1 MWQSS
6 LLAVFA
12 GCLGGE
18 TAGCSAG
25 GPDCIRPARNVL
37 RLPLPLPL
45 APGPQRCPRP
55 LGANSGRE
63 HNKNLSRTKS
73 IPSGYV
79 NIAIE
84 NGDRN
89 SGFTHWK
96 WWIFPVRYV
105 SHYQRVATATLL
117 PCCHAFCWCVG
128 PQDGAWRSSGLGI
141 GESFGIAVDV
151 SLQGWPCHGS
161 NSWGILILSYCRF
174 ILYGHTGSQIAG

>member
-1 MWQSS
+1 MVATSAYFEIGDLWIFLDIFGYFVSFCFEMWQSS

-89 SGFTHWK
+89 SGFTH
-96 WWIFPVRYV
+96 
-105 SHYQRVATATLL
+105 
-117 PCCHAFCWCVG
+117 
-128 PQDGAWRSSGLGI
+128 
-141 GESFGIAVDV
+141 
-151 SLQGWPCHGS
+151 
-161 NSWGILILSYCRF
+161 
-174 ILYGHTGSQIAG
+174 